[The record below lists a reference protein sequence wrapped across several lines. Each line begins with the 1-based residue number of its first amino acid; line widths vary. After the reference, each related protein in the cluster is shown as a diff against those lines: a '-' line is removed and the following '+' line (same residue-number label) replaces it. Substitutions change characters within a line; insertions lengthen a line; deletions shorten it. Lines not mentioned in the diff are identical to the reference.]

1 MENNQTQEAL
11 LKVQGTI
18 GRELNIDQAAIN
30 RDLLKDRHSQSMTI
44 KVLSV
49 IGGILATGAFLLF
62 LELANFSSNHI
73 PLFILSG
80 IFFIA
85 AIWINKKYDRVLFD
99 TLSVCIYLL
108 SFILFGMGY
117 SKFDGYTDVPLFVYQ
132 ALAILTIIISRSYI
146 LTFCAILI
154 STGTFLAYFSY
165 KEVPELN
172 NVLLVLVAILF
183 IYFTF
188 NEGKLMKRKAI
199 QGKRYLAIRTGLVFS
214 YLICLY
220 YCSRPNYMPN
230 AWIIDWATSGVL
242 IAMTLWLI
250 NCLLNRF
257 LCEELGKKIFISLVV
272 LICLGFTAMSPAI
285 SGSLL
290 LLLVSF
296 KVNYKTGFAL
306 GIIAFIYFIGMFYY
320 DLDISLLKKSIAMFV
335 SGVFFL
341 LLYLMIFKKSISH
354 EKA

>member
-1 MENNQTQEAL
+1 MENNQTREAL

-18 GRELNIDQAAIN
+18 GRELNVDQVAMD
-30 RDLLKDRHSQSMTI
+30 RDLVKDRHSQSITI

-62 LELANFSSNHI
+62 LELAHFSSNHI
-73 PLFILSG
+73 PMLILSG

-85 AIWINKKYDRVLFD
+85 SLWINKKYDRVILD

-108 SFILFGMGY
+108 SFILFGIGY
-117 SKFDGYTDVPLFVYQ
+117 NKFDGYTDVPLFVYQ
-132 ALAILTIIISRSYI
+132 ALALITLLVSRSYI

-154 STGTFLAYFSY
+154 STGTFLAYFAY
-165 KEVPELN
+165 KEVPEFN
-172 NVLLVLVAILF
+172 NALLILVAVLF

-220 YCSRPNYMPN
+220 YCSRSSYMPN

-242 IAMTLWLI
+242 IALMLWLI

-257 LCEELGKKIFISLVV
+257 LCQESGKKIFIFLLV
-272 LICLGFTAMSPAI
+272 LICLGFTAMNPAI

-306 GIIAFIYFIGMFYY
+306 GILAFIYFIGMFYY
-320 DLDISLLKKSIAMFV
+320 DLNISLLQKSIAMFV
-335 SGVFFL
+335 SGLFFL
-341 LLYLMIFKKSISH
+341 LLYLMIFKKSNSH